1 MASNS
6 NSNFDELKW
15 ATQTRRILDEEV
27 GYEGEVP
34 VSIFNVPKTLLA
46 TKPYCHIPQ
55 KVEYILPLIFFSH
68 ILLCNPSYSK
78 LNTLSSKFVYT

>member
-6 NSNFDELKW
+6 NSNLDELKW

-46 TKPYCHIPQ
+46 TKPDCHIPQ
-55 KVEYILPLIFFSH
+55 KVEYIYPSFFF
-68 ILLCNPSYSK
+68 IVFYYL
-78 LNTLSSKFVYT
+78 